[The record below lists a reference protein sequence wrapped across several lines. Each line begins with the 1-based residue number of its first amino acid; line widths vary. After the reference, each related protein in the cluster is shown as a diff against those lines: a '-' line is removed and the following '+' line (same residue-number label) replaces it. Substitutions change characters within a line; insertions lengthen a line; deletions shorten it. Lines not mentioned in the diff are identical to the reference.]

1 MAFDISTLYLMYIIR
16 ISGFLLSVL
25 IVKLRLAFS
34 EGFIG
39 VREKILTLIEIAF
52 KSRNGSR

>member
-34 EGFIG
+34 EGFTG